1 MVELGFSR
9 EPTPR
14 SMASRYA
21 DESSGSRLE
30 IEVSGVRSRAGI
42 GSDGRETSCVTVVIP
57 YLLELEELESCKNAT
72 IALFDC

>member
-21 DESSGSRLE
+21 DDPLGSRPE
-30 IEVSGVRSRAGI
+30 NEEWGVSSWAATRSV
-42 GSDGRETSCVTVVIP
+42 GREPSCVKVVIP
-57 YLLELEELESCKNAT
+57 YFPELEELESCNNAT
-72 IALFDC
+72 TALFDC